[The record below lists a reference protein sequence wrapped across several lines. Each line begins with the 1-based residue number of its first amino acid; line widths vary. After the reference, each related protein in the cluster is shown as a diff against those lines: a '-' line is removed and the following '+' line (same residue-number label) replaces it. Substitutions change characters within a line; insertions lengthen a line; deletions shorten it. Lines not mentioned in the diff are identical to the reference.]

1 MFQRYPQRLP
11 HTVSGTMVM
20 GLNYPGDMFEAFP
33 GESFVITAA
42 NLTRFMPQV
51 SPTMADVNIGVDFYQ
66 VPWRQLFDKL
76 GLDWDSYLSGGEA
89 GDDTQVMPTITIPQT
104 GIEPGGLADWLNYP
118 TNYTDPQTGEHYIVG
133 AGLKLNALPIVCY
146 MHIIN
151 ENSRDQNFIAKL
163 DLKKYEDFFFGR
175 YAFETP
181 QGDSID
187 YQMTVNGLFR
197 KAWQRD
203 YYGRSMPNTQ
213 RGPVVRVPMAGN
225 APVLTAA
232 GTDLN
237 TAVVNPLSFKYVSGS
252 NSGQFAGNTAFHLGS
267 AGEANADATA
277 YSSTVKGQIAPNNL
291 YADLTGVTAIDLLTF
306 RLAARMQRFGEI
318 LQTAGARAVE
328 FTYRM
333 FGVRIPDERVNRP
346 IFHGSFR
353 LPVIF
358 SEVLQ
363 TSSTNSESPQ
373 GNLAGHGISGGTN
386 RPIHIKV
393 IEHCYIMAIVHV
405 MPRAQYQNV
414 VPKYLLRS
422 TRWDIPNPV
431 FSHVG
436 DQATLRKEIYP
447 NSENPDEVFGY
458 VPRYSE
464 LSFLPS
470 TIHGQFKGPML
481 HWTMAR
487 VFENEPV
494 LGAAFRYASPSNRSF
509 SVQELTLPDGSKVPA
524 DQMQVQIGFD
534 IRARRMFPRNSQ
546 PGIHIV

>member
-1 MFQRYPQRLP
+1 MKRFAQRLP
-11 HTVSGTMVM
+11 HTISGTMIM
-20 GLNYPGDMFEAFP
+20 GLNYPGDIFEVFP
-33 GESFVITAA
+33 GESFKITAA
-42 NLTRFMPQV
+42 NLTRFMPQI
-51 SPTMADVNIGVDFYQ
+51 SPTMADVTIGVDFYQ

-76 GLDWDSYLSGGEA
+76 GLDWDSFLSGGEA
-89 GDDTQVMPTITIPQT
+89 GDDNQVLPTITIPEE
-104 GIEPGGLADWLNYP
+104 GIESGGLADWLNYP
-118 TNYTDPQTGEHYIVG
+118 TNYTDPQTGQKVIVG
-133 AGLKLNALPIVCY
+133 AGLTLNALPIVCY

-163 DLKKYEDFFFGR
+163 DLTKYEDFFFGR

-181 QGDSID
+181 QGDPID
-187 YQMTVNGLFR
+187 YQLTVNGIFR
-197 KAWQRD
+197 KAWSRD

-213 RGPVVRVPMAGN
+213 RGPTVRI
-225 APVLTAA
+225 
-232 GTDLN
+232 
-237 TAVVNPLSFKYVSGS
+237 PLSGDPVPVNITSNGKAFTFTNGSTTYTLASNASSGFT
-252 NSGQFAGNTAFHLGS
+252 GG
-267 AGEANADATA
+267 ANADTAIGQGVSPLNNGARAGGYNSGLSATA
-277 YSSTVKGQIAPNNL
+277 DLSS
-291 YADLTGVTAIDLLTF
+291 VTAVDLLTF

-333 FGVRIPDERVNRP
+333 FGVRIPDARVNRP

-363 TSSTNSESPQ
+363 TSSSNSTSPQ

-386 RPIHIKV
+386 QPIHIKC
-393 IEHCYIMAIVHV
+393 IEHGYVMAIVHV
-405 MPRAQYQNV
+405 MPKAQYQNV
-414 VPKYLLRS
+414 IPKYLLRS

-431 FSHVG
+431 FSHIG

-447 NSENPDEVFGY
+447 NSAHPDEVFGY

-487 VFENEPV
+487 VFNNEPV
-494 LGAAFRYASPSNRSF
+494 LGAAFRYAAPSNRSF
-509 SVQELTLPDGSKVPA
+509 AVQYLDSEQQIPA

-534 IRARRMFPRNSQ
+534 VRARRMFPRNAQ